1 MTEIIKAETAMTGA
15 IQPLERV
22 ADMVLNTVDERSQR
36 DYRRALLG
44 HTGPRSKGKGTLGF
58 LPWLAVQRTGLNRMT
73 VNAYIAYLK
82 AEGVT
87 DSSINQRMAAIRK
100 LAKEA
105 ANNGLLDD
113 ATASGIGRIDNIKIQ
128 GKKLGNWLTK
138 SQAEQMLNAPAENT
152 AKGIRDRAIL
162 AIMIGAGLRREE
174 VVTLTLEHFQQREG
188 RWVILDLKGK
198 HNRTRTVPIA
208 PWIKARVD
216 QWVAYAGI
224 ASGTLFLRIRRGGH
238 LQETGMTSQAIWDV
252 VQEYSPIDNLAP
264 HDLRRSFAK
273 IADKSGAPMAQIQK
287 SLGHE
292 SIQTTE
298 RYIGSDL
305 DLQNAPSD
313 YIKFNLGG

>member
-1 MTEIIKAETAMTGA
+1 MTEIVKVETSITNATA
-15 IQPLERV
+15 LERV
-22 ADMVLNTVDERSQR
+22 ADMVLNTVAIRSQR
-36 DYRRALLG
+36 DYRRALMG
-44 HTGPRSKGKGTLGF
+44 NSDTLGF
-58 LPWLAVQRTGLNRMT
+58 LPWLAQSRTGLNRMT
-73 VNAYIAYLK
+73 VNAYMSYLK

-105 ANNGLLDD
+105 ANNGLIDD

-138 SQAEQMLNAPAENT
+138 SQAEQMLNAPADNT
-152 AKGIRDRAIL
+152 VKGIRDRAIL
-162 AIMIGAGLRREE
+162 AIMLGAGLRREE
-174 VVTLTLEHFQQREG
+174 VVTLALDHFQQREG

-216 QWVAYAGI
+216 QWVERAGI
-224 ASGTLFLRIRRGGH
+224 KAGTLFLRIRRGGH
-238 LQETGMTSQAIWDV
+238 IQDSGMTSQAIWDV
-252 VQEYSPIDNLAP
+252 VQEYSPIPNLAP

-273 IADKSGAPMAQIQK
+273 IADKSGAPIAQIQK
-287 SLGHE
+287 SLGHA
-292 SIQTTE
+292 SVQTTE

-313 YIKFNLGG
+313 YIKFNLGA